1 MWKVYCDDYLLYSPE
16 LEDYKIIDPSL
27 TLELNKTGSFTF
39 TIHSNHPNYERL
51 QKLKSIITV
60 YEDNNLYFRGR
71 ILNDDV
77 GWYNERKVSCE
88 GELSFLLDSIQRP
101 FAFPG
106 NDSNSATPEDYLSF
120 LITRH
125 NAQVDADHQFVV
137 GTVTVTDPNNY
148 IARSD
153 TEYSTTWQLINEGL
167 INTLGGYL
175 WVDYDETGHRR
186 INYYA
191 DFNILSNQPIEFG
204 KNLLSLATQRKGE
217 DIATYILPLGAKVED
232 SDSRVTISDLDDE
245 DTSDI
250 CKTGDYV
257 YSKIAAAQYGKIV
270 KVVTWDDV
278 SVASNLLTKAKAKLA
293 ESVLETQ
300 TITLTSADLHAAGQ
314 DFNSFR
320 LGTYVTTNSNPHKQ
334 AHNLSDK
341 YLVKQLS
348 IKLLNPANNSLTVGA
363 TVYSFTEENKRK
375 QETQWKR
382 IETNVEESQT
392 KAIHELEQRTDSK
405 ILQNNTEIMSTV
417 SEGYYSKDETN
428 NLVSSVSTELHQ
440 TANSIDIRFNE
451 ISKDINDV
459 ESGSDARFEEISKF
473 IRFVDGN
480 IILGDESNTQQQ
492 VITNTQ
498 NQFREGNVIVAYI
511 GNRKLYITDGEFLNS
526 LKLGKFAFIP
536 RENGNLSFK
545 KVVD

>member
-16 LEDYKIIDPSL
+16 LEDYKIIDSSL

-39 TIHSNHPNYERL
+39 TIYSNHPNYERL

-60 YEDNNLYFRGR
+60 YEDDYLYFRGR

-77 GWYNERKVSCE
+77 GWHNERKVSCE

-101 FAFPG
+101 FVFP
-106 NDSNSATPEDYLSF
+106 DNSSDTATPEDYLSF

-125 NAQVDADHQFVV
+125 NSQVDTDHQFVL

-148 IARSD
+148 IRRSD
-153 TEYSTTWQLINEGL
+153 TEYSTTWQLITEGL
-167 INTLGGYL
+167 VNTLGGYL
-175 WVDYDETGHRR
+175 WVDNDEEGHRR

-191 DFNILSNQPIEFG
+191 DFNILSNQPVEFG

-217 DIATYILPLGAKVED
+217 DIATYILPLGAKSED
-232 SDSRVTISDLDDE
+232 SDSRLTITDLEDE
-245 DTSDI
+245 DTNDI
-250 CKTGDYV
+250 CKVGDYI
-257 YSKIAAAQYGKIV
+257 YSKVAAAQFGKIV

-278 SVASNLLTKAKAKLA
+278 SVASNLLTKAKEELA
-293 ESVLETQ
+293 QSVLETQ
-300 TITLTSADLHAAGQ
+300 TISLTAADLHAAGQ

-334 AHNLSDK
+334 AHNLSNK
-341 YLVKQLS
+341 YLVKKLF
-348 IKLLNPANNSLTVGA
+348 IKLLNPGSNSLTVGA
-363 TVYSFTEENKRK
+363 TVYSFTEENKRQ

-382 IETNVEESQT
+382 VETNVEESQT
-392 KAIHELEQRTDSK
+392 KAIRELEQRTQSA

-417 SEGYYSKDETN
+417 SDGYYSKDETN

-451 ISKDINDV
+451 ISQNINDV
-459 ESGSDARFEEISKF
+459 ESGADARFEEISKY

-480 IILGDESNTQQQ
+480 IILGEASNNLTLKIENDK
-492 VITNTQ
+492 IT
-498 NQFREGNVIVAYI
+498 FFEGVNEVAYFS
-511 GNRKLYITDGEFLNS
+511 NRKLYVTDGEYINS